1 MNLNRIVLIT
11 GANGH
16 LGRNLVKLLTAQGVR
31 VRGLVLPG
39 EKAPMLEENNIEIV
53 RGDVTDPASLRPLFA
68 GLENREV
75 VVVHTAAVIDISS
88 KVTQRARRVNVDGTK
103 NVVALALEYGVHRF
117 IHVSSVHAIP
127 VPAGR
132 RTIVETKEFSPGI
145 VSGSYAKTKA
155 EASAF
160 VMRQIKEN
168 GLPAVILHPSGIAGP
183 LDSGTNN
190 IVAAIK
196 GYLNGRIPACPRG
209 GYDIVDV
216 RDVAAACASAIDSG
230 RVGETYILSNRHYE
244 FSELFAMLREV
255 TGKKK
260 KRCPV
265 VPIWMAKLAA
275 PVLERSAKRK
285 KQPPLITP
293 YSLEALSSN
302 DNFSHQKASR
312 ELGFWPRDIYET
324 LQDTVA
330 WLREQKLLK
339 KDGKRRRKAAKA
351 GAPL

>member
-1 MNLNRIVLIT
+1 MNRIVLIT

-16 LGRNLVKLLTAQGVR
+16 LGRNLIKLLTAQGTR
-31 VRGLVLPG
+31 VRALVLPG
-39 EKAPMLEENNIEIV
+39 EKAPMLTENNIEVV
-53 RGDVTDPASLRPLFA
+53 RGDVTDPGSLHPLFA
-68 GLENREV
+68 GLENREAV
-75 VVVHTAAVIDISS
+75 VIHAAAIIDISS
-88 KVTQRARRVNVDGTK
+88 KVTQRAHRVNVDGTK
-103 NVVALALEYGVHRF
+103 NMVALALEHGVHRF
-117 IHVSSVHAIP
+117 IHISSVHAIP

-132 RTIVETKEFSPGI
+132 RTIVETKAFSPDT
-145 VSGSYAKTKA
+145 VSGSYAQTKA

-160 VMRQIKEN
+160 VMQQIEEN
-168 GLPAVILHPSGIAGP
+168 GLPAIILHPSGIAGP

-190 IVAAIK
+190 IVAALK

-216 RDVAAACASAIDSG
+216 RDVAAACVSAIDNG
-230 RVGETYILSNRHYE
+230 RVGETYILSGRHYE

-265 VPIWMAKLAA
+265 IPIWMARLAA
-275 PVLERSAKRK
+275 PVLEYSAKRK

-330 WLREQKLLK
+330 WLVEQKQLK
-339 KDGKRRRKAAKA
+339 KAGKRTRRTAKAAA
-351 GAPL
+351 RA

>member
-1 MNLNRIVLIT
+1 MKVDRIVLLT

-16 LGRNLVKLLTAQGVR
+16 LGRNIVQQLAAQGVR

-39 EKAPMLEENNIEIV
+39 EKAPLLEEDNIEIV
-53 RGDVTDPASLRPLFA
+53 RGDVTDPGSLQPLFA

-75 VVVHTAAVIDISS
+75 VVIHTAAVIDISS

-103 NVVALALEYGVHRF
+103 NVVALALQHKVHRF

-127 VPAGR
+127 EAAGR
-132 RTIVETKEFSPGI
+132 RTIRETKDFSPDT

-160 VMRQIKEN
+160 VMQQIQEN
-168 GLPAVILHPSGIAGP
+168 GLPGVIMHPSGIAGP

-216 RDVAAACASAIDSG
+216 RDVAAACISAIDGG
-230 RVGETYILSNRHYE
+230 RVGETYILSSRHYE
-244 FSELFAMLREV
+244 FTELFAMLREV

-265 VPIWMAKLAA
+265 IPIWIARLAA

-285 KQPPLITP
+285 KELPLITP
-293 YSLEALSSN
+293 YSLETLASN
-302 DNFSHQKASR
+302 DNFCHEKASR

-330 WLREQKLLK
+330 WLDEQKQLK
-339 KDGKRRRKAAKA
+339 KARQQRRKVAKA
-351 GAPL
+351 GA